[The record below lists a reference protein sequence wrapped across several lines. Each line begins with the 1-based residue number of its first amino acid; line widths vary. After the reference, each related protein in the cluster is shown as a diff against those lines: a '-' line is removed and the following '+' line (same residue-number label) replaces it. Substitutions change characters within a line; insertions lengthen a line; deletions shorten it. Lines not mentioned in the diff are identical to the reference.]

1 MANEKAKT
9 TLKQALLGDA
19 DKIGLSEL
27 RSNVRELFKTS
38 SGYELANAVVERV
51 QRYALETIVEIYEED
66 EDDDEDVDFDDF
78 SKLDSYY
85 LDQIREI
92 VRDEMVWY
100 ISSFI
105 SNKHREF
112 FVRAH
117 AQGIS
122 TSDAVTELMMS
133 DDTMNRLA
141 QEDAM
146 GGRELRKALIPRVA
160 YLKPGS
166 ARWPEKKYGAV
177 WRKAREVHR
186 QRVSDIPLTSKEEQM
201 ALLAKHAERTNQLLE
216 KKSFDAK
223 EYQLLTNSLT
233 QTLKNL
239 RELSAV
245 EVPVAENLSP
255 PQLVAVLE
263 RLTLALGAPD
273 QKAIAGDAEQ
283 LVGVLQKLALALK
296 APEQK
301 TDGNGTNALPAPNGN
316 DGDNAD

>member
-1 MANEKAKT
+1 MATGKPKI
-9 TLKQALLGDA
+9 TLKDALLGDA
-19 DKIGLSEL
+19 EKIGLSEL

-66 EDDDEDVDFDDF
+66 EDDYEDVDFDDF

-122 TSDAVTELMMS
+122 TSDAATELIMS

-146 GGRELRKALIPRVA
+146 GG
-160 YLKPGS
+160 
-166 ARWPEKKYGAV
+166 
-177 WRKAREVHR
+177 
-186 QRVSDIPLTSKEEQM
+186 
-201 ALLAKHAERTNQLLE
+201 
-216 KKSFDAK
+216 
-223 EYQLLTNSLT
+223 
-233 QTLKNL
+233 
-239 RELSAV
+239 
-245 EVPVAENLSP
+245 
-255 PQLVAVLE
+255 
-263 RLTLALGAPD
+263 
-273 QKAIAGDAEQ
+273 
-283 LVGVLQKLALALK
+283 
-296 APEQK
+296 
-301 TDGNGTNALPAPNGN
+301 GNYVRR
-316 DGDNAD
+316 